1 MTTTS
6 NGLPKPDELSGVGSG
21 EGALVV
27 LDGLDD
33 ALVGGEDCSN
43 GMVVSCVPGA
53 SVGEGPEVDDSVS
66 VSGSSVCVVEA
77 EVVVD
82 EGRTVVK
89 VSAGLL
95 EVVRVTVV
103 GAAVELLLGV
113 DTGVSGV
120 LPGQTSAT
128 RLPNKTCP
136 STVPESALTS

>member
-1 MTTTS
+1 M
-6 NGLPKPDELSGVGSG
+6 SGVGSG
-21 EGALVV
+21 EAALVV

-33 ALVGGEDCSN
+33 ALVGDEDCSN
-43 GMVVSCVPGA
+43 GMVVSCVTGA

-95 EVVRVTVV
+95 EVVRVMVV

-113 DTGVSGV
+113 DTGVSGE
-120 LPGQTSAT
+120 LPGQTSVT

>member
-1 MTTTS
+1 M
-6 NGLPKPDELSGVGSG
+6 
-21 EGALVV
+21 VV

-113 DTGVSGV
+113 DTGVSGE
-120 LPGQTSAT
+120 LPGQTSVT

>member
-1 MTTTS
+1 M
-6 NGLPKPDELSGVGSG
+6 SGVGSG
-21 EGALVV
+21 DAALVV

-33 ALVGGEDCSN
+33 ALVGDEDCSN
-43 GMVVSCVPGA
+43 GMVVSCVTGA
-53 SVGEGPEVDDSVS
+53 LVGEGPEVDDSVS

-113 DTGVSGV
+113 DTGVSGE
-120 LPGQTSAT
+120 LPGQTSVT